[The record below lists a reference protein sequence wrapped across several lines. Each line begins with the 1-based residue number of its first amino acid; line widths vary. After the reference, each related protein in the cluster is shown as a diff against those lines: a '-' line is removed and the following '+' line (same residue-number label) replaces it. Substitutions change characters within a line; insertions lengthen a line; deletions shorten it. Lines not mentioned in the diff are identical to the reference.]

1 MAVPQPIVSERLDH
15 DSRASGP
22 PGAAGFVGLCSLG
35 VTHLETGGQGRRGL
49 APLLRSPALPLRP
62 RRLGVL
68 SPRPVPWVRSP
79 EYTPKAAT
87 ARRLHRQ
94 RESVEMQDGA
104 RHVALHTPRLP
115 PTTSSPW
122 LAGARAPGLPPL
134 RPPLAGCTPA
144 VLSARQAECWPGLC
158 QGLLFL
164 SLSRGPRAHPGGPG
178 TRARHTQG
186 NPCGAWASRTRL
198 CSPRM
203 LVGLRVQRRL
213 TLGPGGHLEPPAP
226 LPPLLTPSS
235 FFPFGF
241 TGSLRLEGHSTVSPP
256 GLRINICNMLH
267 HDCPSGSRLPGTQG
281 HVSGRPLSPPGGAG
295 LATRCW
301 VPGDSGRLWQACR
314 KARGISGM

>member
-1 MAVPQPIVSERLDH
+1 M
-15 DSRASGP
+15 
-22 PGAAGFVGLCSLG
+22 GLCSLG

-104 RHVALHTPRLP
+104 HHVALHTPRLP

-122 LAGARAPGLPPL
+122 PAGARAPGLPPL

-164 SLSRGPRAHPGGPG
+164 
-178 TRARHTQG
+178 
-186 NPCGAWASRTRL
+186 
-198 CSPRM
+198 
-203 LVGLRVQRRL
+203 RVHRRL

-241 TGSLRLEGHSTVSPP
+241 TRSLRLEGHSTVSLL

-314 KARGISGM
+314 KARGVSGM

>member
-1 MAVPQPIVSERLDH
+1 MQPGRHSPGVGRP
-15 DSRASGP
+15 GP
-22 PGAAGFVGLCSLG
+22 EGPRVAAA
-35 VTHLETGGQGRRGL
+35 E
-49 APLLRSPALPLRP
+49 PSPPPRP

-115 PTTSSPW
+115 PTTSSLWP
-122 LAGARAPGLPPL
+122 AGARAPGLPPL

-164 SLSRGPRAHPGGPG
+164 
-178 TRARHTQG
+178 
-186 NPCGAWASRTRL
+186 
-198 CSPRM
+198 
-203 LVGLRVQRRL
+203 RVHRRL

-235 FFPFGF
+235 FLLA
-241 TGSLRLEGHSTVSPP
+241 SLGLC
-256 GLRINICNMLH
+256 GLRA
-267 HDCPSGSRLPGTQG
+267 T
-281 HVSGRPLSPPGGAG
+281 VLSPLPA
-295 LATRCW
+295 LE
-301 VPGDSGRLWQACR
+301 
-314 KARGISGM
+314 